1 MYLSEEAF
9 GKIPVTSKPQRNGFW
24 APGRVRVLK
33 VLNRKLQDHRSQ
45 VTGHRSQ
52 VSLEGCGEG
61 SRKEVLLE
69 KAELERYLVGLSVSS
84 LLFW

>member
-45 VTGHRSQ
+45 VTGHRSALKA
-52 VSLEGCGEG
+52 VVKDPG
-61 SRKEVLLE
+61 RKCYWKRQSWSGIWWV
-69 KAELERYLVGLSVSS
+69 
-84 LLFW
+84 